1 MTLVVTRMRNRLIL
15 ILAVVV
21 WALVAPTSGSA
32 SSVGH
37 FCLALN
43 TPAAVLKPRQ
53 VAQRNS
59 YVVLQSWET
68 ARAAQLK
75 AANPDL
81 EVLVY
86 QNLSAMTEGTSHDG
100 HSSSGVNFAEAVNV
114 HPDWFLREAKGKRI
128 AELNYSYLWMAD
140 VGNPAYQQQW
150 TANVLNTLQSGPWD
164 GVFMDDTNASA
175 KFHVDPPSK
184 IVKYPT
190 DAAYQEAMRSMLAY
204 AGPQIMA
211 AGKLAIPNMGSWHEY
226 PEVIEGWLQ
235 FVSGGMDQQFVKT
248 SPFRGQGYAPAT
260 TWLTQL
266 REIKTT
272 ERMGKRF
279 LAATSAPAG
288 DNRARRYGWASV
300 LLAGGGHTA
309 FFASNIRSGDTWSPE
324 YEVPLGRPASGATP
338 IGAGG
343 WARAFAAG
351 LVVVNP
357 TAARLKLRFD
367 GVYSGSGLK
376 HAQGATL
383 RPHTALILI
392 RDIMRKGA
400 LSIGTSLRRRS
411 LAGAA
416 MPVVGVP
423 PRGRYRS
430 R

>member
-300 LLAGGGHTA
+300 LLAGGGKTS
-309 FFASNIRSGDTWSPE
+309 FFAANPRDCDAWSRE
-324 YEVPLGRPASGATP
+324 YRIPLGAAISPAHGSPDG
-338 IGAGG
+338 I
-343 WARAFAAG
+343 WRRRFANG

-357 TAARLKLRFD
+357 TEAALPVNFHAL
-367 GVYSGSGLK
+367 YSGDSLIEARGTTM
-376 HAQGATL
+376 A
-383 RPHTALILI
+383 PHTALILV
-392 RDIMRKGA
+392 
-400 LSIGTSLRRRS
+400 RS
-411 LAGAA
+411 QRHHPKRAG
-416 MPVVGVP
+416 
-423 PRGRYRS
+423 
-430 R
+430 